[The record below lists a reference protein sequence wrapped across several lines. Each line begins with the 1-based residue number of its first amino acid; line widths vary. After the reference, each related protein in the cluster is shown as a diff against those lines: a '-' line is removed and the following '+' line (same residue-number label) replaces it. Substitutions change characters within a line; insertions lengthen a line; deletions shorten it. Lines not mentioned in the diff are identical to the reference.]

1 MDAFKDSM
9 YMCKTSKYHY
19 LKTRFFFGLLLVMA
33 TLHAQKPLEST
44 DLFDAPLEIPLY
56 LSGNFGELRSNHFHS
71 GLDIKTQQRT
81 GIEVKTSAEGFVSRI
96 KIQHE
101 GYGKALYIQHPSGHT
116 SVYAH
121 LDRYAGKIEAY
132 VKKHQYEKATYEI
145 ELFPDPD
152 ALVVGRDELVAY
164 SGNTGSSGGPHLHY
178 EIRNSKQEPLN
189 PLAFDFNIKDDKP
202 PYVRNLYIYTLNE
215 ASCVNNQKGRVGV
228 RLTKNADGV
237 LRSEPLKITGEV
249 GFGIIAYDQQN
260 TSNLNGVYSIE
271 TSVNGTA
278 SYSIK
283 MDKFSFDE
291 TRYIN
296 HQIDYAYFK
305 NNKRRILKLYIDEF
319 NPLSMQQAQAFD
331 GKITISDAKEYV
343 YRILL
348 KDFSGNTT
356 EVEIPLQYDNNLKAL
371 EYIENTELFYVEKD
385 LASSH
390 NLGPWQIEIPAN
402 SLYKNT
408 YLDFQHTQN
417 SIKLHVDTIPLHK
430 NISIIYDLSNYKAE
444 DRSKLYLARHLYK
457 DYTAYTDSYIQDNKL
472 IAKTRLFGDYTIAID
487 SMPPKIKPVN
497 FKDKQWVSKL
507 DKLELEIEDNESGI
521 EAYRATVNGNF
532 ILMEYDYKT
541 KSLIHYFSDGVV
553 TETENHL
560 KVNVVDKTGNS
571 TTFEAVFF
579 RKP

>member
-1 MDAFKDSM
+1 MRLF
-9 YMCKTSKYHY
+9 SKYHF
-19 LKTRFFFGLLLVMA
+19 LKGSIFCGLALVFSGLLN
-33 TLHAQKPLEST
+33 AQKPLEST

-71 GLDIKTQQRT
+71 GLDIKTQQST
-81 GIEVKTSAEGFVSRI
+81 GIAVKTSARGFVSRI
-96 KIQHE
+96 KIQHG

-132 VKKHQYEKATYEI
+132 VKKHQYARTTYEI
-145 ELFPDPD
+145 ELFPEPD
-152 ALVVGRDELVAY
+152 ELVVERDELVAF

-178 EIRNSKQEPLN
+178 EIRNSSQEPLN
-189 PLAFDFNIKDDKP
+189 PLAFNFNIKDNKP
-202 PYVRNLYIYTLNE
+202 PYVRDIYVYTLNKT
-215 ASCVNNQKGRVGV
+215 SCVNNQQGRIGV

-237 LRSEPLKITGEV
+237 LRSEPLKVIGEV

-260 TSNLNGVYSIE
+260 TSNLNGVYRIDTSI
-271 TSVNGTA
+271 NGTEL
-278 SYSIK
+278 YSIT
-283 MDKFSFDE
+283 MDKFSFNE

-305 NNKRRILKLYIDEF
+305 KNKRRILKLFIDEF
-319 NPLSMQQAQAFD
+319 NPLSMQQANAFD
-331 GKITISDAKEYV
+331 GKIIIEESKDYV
-343 YRILL
+343 YRIVL
-348 KDFSGNTT
+348 KDFAGNTS
-356 EVEIPLQYDNNLKAL
+356 EVEIPLQYDNNQKAP
-371 EYIENTELFYVEKD
+371 EYTENTELFYIEKG

-390 NLGPWQIEIPAN
+390 KLGPWQIEIPAHT
-402 SLYKNT
+402 LYKNA

-417 SIKLHVDTIPLHK
+417 SIKLHADTIPLHK
-430 NISIIYDLSNYKAE
+430 NISVIYDLSNYKID

-457 DYTAYTDSYIQDNKL
+457 DFTAYTDSYIQDNKL
-472 IAKTRLFGDYTIAID
+472 IAKTRLFGDYALAID
-487 SMPPKIKPVN
+487 SISPSIKPVN
-497 FKDKQWVSKL
+497 FRDKQWISKL
-507 DKLELEIEDNESGI
+507 DKLELEIEDKESGI
-521 EAYRATVNGNF
+521 EAYRATVNGDF

-541 KSLIHYFSDGVV
+541 NRLTHYFSDKVV

-560 KVNVVDKTGNS
+560 SVNVVDKTGNS